1 MGDDLTLT
9 EYEIVSQPL
18 TADQLD
24 SLLPALSEF
33 LGQLGA
39 PHTAEY
45 GFSCN
50 LPIEQLWKPTRL
62 TSGLSLFV
70 ANAEQQGIAK
80 LGSDDILVRAGKTL
94 LTLCHESDIHL
105 VSSSEETLAA
115 FADLL
120 RRNSIRAS
128 RSPYSVQGKRTWSDL

>member
-50 LPIEQLWKPTRL
+50 LPIEQLWKPTPL
-62 TSGLSLFV
+62 TSGLGLFV

-80 LGSDDILVRAGKTL
+80 LGSDDILVRAGKTR

-105 VSSSEETLAA
+105 V
-115 FADLL
+115 
-120 RRNSIRAS
+120 RCKAS
-128 RSPYSVQGKRTWSDL
+128 ARGPTCELFCNASPSRHTSGYGLNQNNR